1 MATTAQSQSAGAQ
14 AIAPSSH
21 PYTCN
26 TCQIALK
33 TSDLQRQHMQS
44 DWHRYNLKR
53 RVASLP
59 PLTSEVFAEKVLSN
73 KAATAA
79 TAARASFEKA
89 CDACDKTYY
98 SEGAYANHLGS
109 QKHRILLARLNAK
122 LGNETESLADSTFS
136 LGEPIDTASTTA
148 STATLSADDQI
159 AEEEFEE
166 VVEGIK
172 KTGLDGPADPVARP
186 SRPTPSSAAPVNG
199 HVEEEA
205 MVEDGEEEHKADLNQ
220 CLFCNYTSPSLDLNF
235 THMSRQHGF
244 FIPERDYLVDLPGL
258 VNYLSET
265 ITVLH
270 TCLYC
275 HKGLHTAS
283 GIQTHMRDRGHCMV
297 AYSTEEEQMDV
308 GEYYDFRSTYS
319 DEGSEADEEE
329 QTNGGVSVGV
339 KRSVKTTVQGEHGE
353 DVAMEDGDEGWE
365 SDSTL
370 SSVPTDEITSV
381 PIEHRDHSYAKLDK
395 HRHHSHSDPRP
406 HKNTD
411 GFHSHAH
418 HGPTAVYHDDYE
430 LHLPSGRTAGHR
442 SMRAYYRQNLRNY
455 PSAEE
460 RAEQRMI
467 EDGRENSDDD
477 EVSSEATEANGT
489 GRGRQMISRAN
500 GGLGMIGVSEPTKRQ
515 VKAIEKR
522 DLKKQQRAQNRYQ
535 AGNEKRNNFQK
546 HFRDP
551 LLQ

>member
-1 MATTAQSQSAGAQ
+1 MASLSAVAQ
-14 AIAPSSH
+14 PSSH

-53 RVASLP
+53 RVAVLP
-59 PLTSEVFAEKVLSN
+59 PLTSEIFAEKVLSN

-79 TAARASFEKA
+79 SAAQANFEKA
-89 CDACDKTYY
+89 CEACDKVYY
-98 SEGAYANHLGS
+98 STGAYSNHLGS
-109 QKHRILLARLNAK
+109 QKHKILLARYNAK
-122 LGNETESLADSTFS
+122 AGNETESLADSTFS
-136 LGEPIDTASTTA
+136 LGDPVDTASTTA
-148 STATLSADDQI
+148 STATLNADDQV
-159 AEEEFEE
+159 AEEEFDE

-172 KTGLDGPADPVARP
+172 KTGLDGPSDPVAKRP
-186 SRPTPSSAAPVNG
+186 AAPTPTSAAPINNDVAD
-199 HVEEEA
+199 EKMA
-205 MVEDGEEEHKADLNQ
+205 EDGEEEHKADTNQ
-220 CLFCNYTSPSLDLNF
+220 CLFCNYISPSLDLNV

-244 FIPERDYLVDLPGL
+244 FIPERDFLVDLPGL

-265 ITVLH
+265 IAVLH

-297 AYSTEEEQMDV
+297 AYSSEEEQMDI
-308 GEYYDFRSTYS
+308 GEFYDFRSTYS
-319 DEGSEADEEE
+319 DEDSEDEEE
-329 QTNGGVSVGV
+329 QKEGGVSLGP
-339 KRSVKTTVQGEHGE
+339 KRAVKTTVQGENGE
-353 DVAMEDGDEGWE
+353 DVGMEDDEGWE

-370 SSVPTDEITSV
+370 SSVPTDEIGSV
-381 PIEHRDHSYAKLDK
+381 PMDKQDTKYAKLDK
-395 HRHHSHSDPRP
+395 HRHHSHSNPRP
-406 HKNTD
+406 HKNND

-418 HGPTAVYHDDYE
+418 QGPTAVYHDDYE

-442 SMRAYYRQNLRNY
+442 SLRKYYRQNLRNY
-455 PSAEE
+455 PSADE
-460 RAEQRMI
+460 RAEQRML
-467 EDGRENSDDD
+467 EADRHDSDADD
-477 EVSSEATEANGT
+477 EEAAAIRNA
-489 GRGRQMISRAN
+489 RGRQMVSRAE
-500 GGLGMIGVSEPTKRQ
+500 GGLGMIGVSERTKQQ

-535 AGNEKRNNFQK
+535 AGNEKQNNFQK

>member
-1 MATTAQSQSAGAQ
+1 MATTAQSQSTAAPTMV
-14 AIAPSSH
+14 PSSH

-59 PLTSEVFAEKVLSN
+59 PLTSEVFADKVLSN

-109 QKHRILLARLNAK
+109 QKHRVLLARLNAK

-148 STATLSADDQI
+148 STATLNPEDQV
-159 AEEEFEE
+159 AEEESEE

-172 KTGLDGPADPVARP
+172 KTGLEGPADPVARP
-186 SRPTPSSAAPVNG
+186 PRPTPSSAVPVD
-199 HVEEEA
+199 A
-205 MVEDGEEEHKADLNQ
+205 QPMEDGGEGNGEEEHKADLNE
-220 CLFCNYTSPSLDLNF
+220 CLFCNYMSPNLELNT

-244 FIPERDYLVDLPGL
+244 FIPERDFLVDLPGL

-283 GIQTHMRDRGHCMV
+283 GIQTHMRDRGHCMI
-297 AYSTEEEQMDV
+297 AYSTEEDQMDV

-319 DEGSEADEEE
+319 DEGSEADDKEH
-329 QTNGGVSVGV
+329 TNGGVSLGV
-339 KRSVKTTVQGEHGE
+339 KRSVKTTAQGENGE
-353 DVAMEDGDEGWE
+353 DVDMEDGDEGWE

-381 PIEHRDHSYAKLDK
+381 PIEHRDHNYAKLDK
-395 HRHHSHSDPRP
+395 HRHHSHGDPRP

-442 SMRAYYRQNLRNY
+442 SLRVYYRQNLRNY

-460 RAEQRMI
+460 RSDQRML
-467 EDGRENSDDD
+467 EDGRHNSDDD
-477 EVSSEATEANGT
+477 EPATGSTETNGT
-489 GRGRQMISRAN
+489 GRGRQVVSRAN
-500 GGLGMIGVSEPTKRQ
+500 GGLGMIGVSERTKQQ

-522 DLKKQQRAQNRYQ
+522 DVKKQQRAQNRYQ